1 VDSEHSAILQC
12 LAGSLPQDVRRLVL
26 TASGGPIRQKPPE
39 LLENETP
46 ADALRHPT
54 WDMGAKVSIDSAT
67 LANKALE
74 VIEAH
79 FLFGIDYANIEAVVH
94 PQSIIHSMVEMV
106 DGSVLAQMGFPTM
119 ELPVLYALSYPERLP
134 YACRRFD
141 PVADFTPIALI
152 GITPQM
158 LCHHPKHKF
167 RDVPDFIKY
176 CKANPG
182 KISFASSSVG
192 SIQHIA
198 GEAFKL
204 AAGVDM
210 LHVPFKG
217 TGEAMSALLSGDVDT
232 TFSSTG
238 SALPQ
243 VRAGKLTLL
252 AVCSPKRLPAFPDV
266 PAVNETLKGY
276 EISTWYGLAGPGKL
290 PKEIVDRLNA
300 AVREIVN
307 QPDIAKRL
315 QDLDAEVSSGTPEQF
330 ATFWKNEN
338 EKYKALIA
346 RAKIEA

>member
-1 VDSEHSAILQC
+1 MKTNTQR
-12 LAGSLPQDVRRLVL
+12 RRLVQ
-26 TASGGPIRQKPPE
+26 AGGALALLSTLPAWGQGAWPNKPIKILVGFPPGGG
-39 LLENETP
+39 
-46 ADALRHPT
+46 ADAMARLVASKLPEKLGQPVVVENKT
-54 WDMGAKVSIDSAT
+54 GATGTIASDLVAKSPPDGYMLQ
-67 LANKALE
+67 LAHINSNAIGPLLVAK
-74 VIEAH
+74 
-79 FLFGIDYANIEAVVH
+79 G
-94 PQSIIHSMVEMV
+94 
-106 DGSVLAQMGFPTM
+106 
-119 ELPVLYALSYPERLP
+119 
-134 YACRRFD
+134 RFD

-167 RDVPDFIKY
+167 KDVPDFIRY

-182 KISFASSSVG
+182 KISFASSGVG

-252 AVCSPKRLPAFPDV
+252 AVCSPKRLAAFPDT
-266 PAVNETLKGY
+266 PAVNETLKGF
-276 EISTWYGLAGPGKL
+276 EISTWYGLAGPGKM
-290 PKEIVDRLNA
+290 PKEIVDRINA
-300 AVREIVN
+300 AVRDIVA

-330 ATFWKNEN
+330 STFWKNEN
-338 EKYKALIA
+338 AKYKKLIA
-346 RAKIEA
+346 DAKIEA

>member
-1 VDSEHSAILQC
+1 MPSHFPRRRF
-12 LAGSLPQDVRRLVL
+12 LATAAGLAAAASLPSHSQG
-26 TASGGPIRQKPPE
+26 AWPQKPIRIIVGFPPGGG
-39 LLENETP
+39 
-46 ADALRHPT
+46 ADAMARLI
-54 WDMGAKVSIDSAT
+54 AS
-67 LANKALE
+67 
-74 VIEAH
+74 
-79 FLFGIDYANIEAVVH
+79 
-94 PQSIIHSMVEMV
+94 
-106 DGSVLAQMGFPTM
+106 
-119 ELPVLYALSYPERLP
+119 RLP
-134 YACRRFD
+134 DRLGQPVIVENKTGATGTIASDLVAKSAPDGYTLQLAHINSNAIGPLLVAKGRFD
-141 PVADFTPIALI
+141 PVADFTPITLI

-167 RDVPDFIKY
+167 KDVPDLIAY
-176 CKANPG
+176 ARANPQ
-182 KISFASSSVG
+182 KLSFASSGVG

-217 TGEAMSALLSGDVDT
+217 TGEAMSALLSGQVDM

-252 AVCSPKRLPAFPDV
+252 AVCSPRRLAAFPDV

-276 EISTWYGLAGPGKL
+276 EISTWYGLAGPAKL
-290 PKEIVDRLNA
+290 PREIVDKLNREVH
-300 AVREIVN
+300 AVVS

-330 ATFWKNEN
+330 TAFWKSEN
-338 EKYKALIA
+338 EKYRKLIA
-346 RAKIEA
+346 EAKIEA

>member
-1 VDSEHSAILQC
+1 MSRREFITAAGALAASAALPTWAQEKWPSKPIKILVGFPPGGG
-12 LAGSLPQDVRRLVL
+12 ADAMARLV
-26 TASGGPIRQKPPE
+26 ASKLPEKLGQPVIVENKTGATGTIASDLVAKSPPDGYTLQLAHINSNAIGP
-39 LLENETP
+39 LLV
-46 ADALRHPT
+46 
-54 WDMGAKVSIDSAT
+54 AK
-67 LANKALE
+67 
-74 VIEAH
+74 
-79 FLFGIDYANIEAVVH
+79 G
-94 PQSIIHSMVEMV
+94 
-106 DGSVLAQMGFPTM
+106 
-119 ELPVLYALSYPERLP
+119 
-134 YACRRFD
+134 RFD

-167 RDVPDFIKY
+167 KDVPDFIRH

-182 KISFASSSVG
+182 KISFASSGVG

-243 VRAGKLTLL
+243 VRANKLTLL
-252 AVCSPKRLPAFPDV
+252 AVCSPKRLAAFPDT

-276 EISTWYGLAGPGKL
+276 EISTWYGLAGPGKM
-290 PKEIVDRLNA
+290 PKEMVDRINA

-330 ATFWKNEN
+330 ATFWRNEN
-338 EKYKALIA
+338 QKYKDLIA
-346 RAKIEA
+346 KAKIEA